1 MVLLQQMGILFVYM
15 MIGYV
20 ACKKEYFDQEF
31 GKKLSWLVVNV
42 ANPMLAISAV
52 VNNEEQIAKKDFYVT
67 VLLAIC
73 FYAFFLILAQ
83 ILPRLIGV
91 QKSDIG
97 VYKMMTTFNN
107 IGFMGFPVIA
117 AAYGNGA
124 LIYAVPFSIMFNILC
139 YTWGIQTL
147 CGGGEKGNWKRIIN
161 IGTISGIISIVLFFM
176 QIPVPKMICSLSAGL
191 SNLTGPLSMLVIG
204 ISIAAMELKDLFTD
218 VKLLKFALI
227 KLLAVPVA
235 AMLLV
240 CQVIDN
246 RLICEVFL
254 VMMATPAASMCAM
267 LSQQYG
273 GDYELAAKGVAL
285 TTILS
290 VVTMPIVSEIVFHI
304 AVYVGQ
310 TYIPDF
316 LDICFMV

>member
-91 QKSDIG
+91 QKADIG

-147 CGGGEKGNWKRIIN
+147 CGGGEKGNWKRIVN

-218 VKLLKFALI
+218 VKLLKFAFI
-227 KLLAVPVA
+227 KLLVVPVA

-246 RLICEVFL
+246 QLICEVFL

-273 GDYELAAKGVAL
+273 GNYELAAKGVAL

-290 VVTMPIVSEIVFHI
+290 VVTMPIVSEIV
-304 AVYVGQ
+304 
-310 TYIPDF
+310 
-316 LDICFMV
+316 CFMIQ

>member
-117 AAYGNGA
+117 AAYGHGA

-304 AVYVGQ
+304 AV
-310 TYIPDF
+310 
-316 LDICFMV
+316 

>member
-83 ILPRLIGV
+83 ILSRLIGV

-304 AVYVGQ
+304 AV
-310 TYIPDF
+310 
-316 LDICFMV
+316 

>member
-1 MVLLQQMGILFVYM
+1 M

-117 AAYGNGA
+117 AVYGNGA

-147 CGGGEKGNWKRIIN
+147 CGGGERGKWKRIIN

-176 QIPVPKMICSLSAGL
+176 QIPVPKMLCSLSAGL

-304 AVYVGQ
+304 AV
-310 TYIPDF
+310 
-316 LDICFMV
+316 

>member
-91 QKSDIG
+91 QNSDIG

-147 CGGGEKGNWKRIIN
+147 CGGGENGNWKRIIN

-304 AVYVGQ
+304 AV
-310 TYIPDF
+310 
-316 LDICFMV
+316 

>member
-107 IGFMGFPVIA
+107 IGFMGFPDCCSIWKWSTDLCSSVF
-117 AAYGNGA
+117 YHVQYSLLYMGNPDA
-124 LIYAVPFSIMFNILC
+124 L
-139 YTWGIQTL
+139 WG
-147 CGGGEKGNWKRIIN
+147 W
-161 IGTISGIISIVLFFM
+161 
-176 QIPVPKMICSLSAGL
+176 
-191 SNLTGPLSMLVIG
+191 
-204 ISIAAMELKDLFTD
+204 
-218 VKLLKFALI
+218 
-227 KLLAVPVA
+227 
-235 AMLLV
+235 
-240 CQVIDN
+240 
-246 RLICEVFL
+246 
-254 VMMATPAASMCAM
+254 
-267 LSQQYG
+267 
-273 GDYELAAKGVAL
+273 
-285 TTILS
+285 
-290 VVTMPIVSEIVFHI
+290 
-304 AVYVGQ
+304 
-310 TYIPDF
+310 
-316 LDICFMV
+316 

>member
-91 QKSDIG
+91 QNSDIG

-235 AMLLV
+235 VMLLV

-246 RLICEVFL
+246 QLICEVFL

-290 VVTMPIVSEIVFHI
+290 VITMPIVSEIV
-304 AVYVGQ
+304 Y
-310 TYIPDF
+310 
-316 LDICFMV
+316 FMIQ

>member
-147 CGGGEKGNWKRIIN
+147 YGGGEKGNWKRIIN

-227 KLLAVPVA
+227 KLLVVPVA

-240 CQVIDN
+240 CRVIDN

-304 AVYVGQ
+304 AV
-310 TYIPDF
+310 
-316 LDICFMV
+316 

>member
-73 FYAFFLILAQ
+73 FYAFFLILAR

-246 RLICEVFL
+246 WLICEVFL

-304 AVYVGQ
+304 AV
-310 TYIPDF
+310 
-316 LDICFMV
+316 

>member
-31 GKKLSWLVVNV
+31 GKKLSWFVVNV

-304 AVYVGQ
+304 AV
-310 TYIPDF
+310 
-316 LDICFMV
+316 

>member
-117 AAYGNGA
+117 AVYGNGA

-147 CGGGEKGNWKRIIN
+147 CRGGEKGNWKRIVN
-161 IGTISGIISIVLFFM
+161 IGTISGIISIALFFM
-176 QIPVPKMICSLSAGL
+176 QIPVSKMICSLSAGL

-218 VKLLKFALI
+218 VKLLKFAFV
-227 KLLAVPVA
+227 KLLIVPVA
-235 AMLLV
+235 VMLLV

-246 RLICEVFL
+246 QLICEVFL

-290 VVTMPIVSEIVFHI
+290 VITMPIVSEIV
-304 AVYVGQ
+304 Y
-310 TYIPDF
+310 
-316 LDICFMV
+316 FMIQ

>member
-1 MVLLQQMGILFVYM
+1 MVLIQQMGILFVYM

-91 QKSDIG
+91 QNSDIG

-304 AVYVGQ
+304 AV
-310 TYIPDF
+310 
-316 LDICFMV
+316 

>member
-20 ACKKEYFDQEF
+20 ACKKKYFDQEF

-147 CGGGEKGNWKRIIN
+147 CGSGEKGNWKRIIN

-290 VVTMPIVSEIVFHI
+290 VVTMPIVSEIVFHV
-304 AVYVGQ
+304 AV
-310 TYIPDF
+310 
-316 LDICFMV
+316 

>member
-124 LIYAVPFSIMFNILC
+124 RIYAVPFSIMFNILC

-304 AVYVGQ
+304 AV
-310 TYIPDF
+310 
-316 LDICFMV
+316 

>member
-52 VNNEEQIAKKDFYVT
+52 VNNEEQIEKKDFYVT

-161 IGTISGIISIVLFFM
+161 IGTISGIISIVLFFT
-176 QIPVPKMICSLSAGL
+176 QIPVPKMLCSLSAGL

-304 AVYVGQ
+304 AV
-310 TYIPDF
+310 
-316 LDICFMV
+316 

>member
-20 ACKKEYFDQEF
+20 ACQKEYFDQEF

-97 VYKMMTTFNN
+97 EYKMMTTFNN

-304 AVYVGQ
+304 AV
-310 TYIPDF
+310 
-316 LDICFMV
+316 

>member
-1 MVLLQQMGILFVYM
+1 MVLLQQMGILLVYM

-304 AVYVGQ
+304 AV
-310 TYIPDF
+310 
-316 LDICFMV
+316 

>member
-91 QKSDIG
+91 QNSDIG

-147 CGGGEKGNWKRIIN
+147 CGGGEKGNWKKIIN

-304 AVYVGQ
+304 AV
-310 TYIPDF
+310 
-316 LDICFMV
+316 

>member
-191 SNLTGPLSMLVIG
+191 SNLTGPFSMLVIG

-304 AVYVGQ
+304 AV
-310 TYIPDF
+310 
-316 LDICFMV
+316 

>member
-107 IGFMGFPVIA
+107 IGVMGCPVSA

-304 AVYVGQ
+304 AV
-310 TYIPDF
+310 
-316 LDICFMV
+316 

>member
-15 MIGYV
+15 MIGYG

-304 AVYVGQ
+304 AV
-310 TYIPDF
+310 
-316 LDICFMV
+316 

>member
-67 VLLAIC
+67 ILLAIC

-107 IGFMGFPVIA
+107 IGFMGFPEIA

-304 AVYVGQ
+304 AV
-310 TYIPDF
+310 
-316 LDICFMV
+316 

>member
-147 CGGGEKGNWKRIIN
+147 CGGCEKGNWKRIIN

-304 AVYVGQ
+304 AV
-310 TYIPDF
+310 
-316 LDICFMV
+316 

>member
-1 MVLLQQMGILFVYM
+1 MVLLQQMVILFVYM
-15 MIGYV
+15 MIEYV

-161 IGTISGIISIVLFFM
+161 IGTISGIVSIVLFFM

-304 AVYVGQ
+304 AV
-310 TYIPDF
+310 
-316 LDICFMV
+316 

>member
-91 QKSDIG
+91 QNSDIG

-147 CGGGEKGNWKRIIN
+147 CGGSEKGNWKRIIN

-304 AVYVGQ
+304 AV
-310 TYIPDF
+310 
-316 LDICFMV
+316 

>member
-67 VLLAIC
+67 ILLAIC

-254 VMMATPAASMCAM
+254 VMMATPAASMCAI

-273 GDYELAAKGVAL
+273 GDYELAAKGGAL

-304 AVYVGQ
+304 AV
-310 TYIPDF
+310 
-316 LDICFMV
+316 

>member
-117 AAYGNGA
+117 AVYGNGA

-161 IGTISGIISIVLFFM
+161 IGTISGSISIVLFFM

-218 VKLLKFALI
+218 IKLLKFALI

-235 AMLLV
+235 AMFLV

-304 AVYVGQ
+304 AV
-310 TYIPDF
+310 
-316 LDICFMV
+316 

>member
-31 GKKLSWLVVNV
+31 GKKLSWLVVNA

-91 QKSDIG
+91 QNSDIG

-246 RLICEVFL
+246 RLICKVFL

-304 AVYVGQ
+304 AV
-310 TYIPDF
+310 
-316 LDICFMV
+316 

>member
-147 CGGGEKGNWKRIIN
+147 CGGGEKGIWK
-161 IGTISGIISIVLFFM
+161 
-176 QIPVPKMICSLSAGL
+176 
-191 SNLTGPLSMLVIG
+191 
-204 ISIAAMELKDLFTD
+204 
-218 VKLLKFALI
+218 
-227 KLLAVPVA
+227 
-235 AMLLV
+235 
-240 CQVIDN
+240 
-246 RLICEVFL
+246 
-254 VMMATPAASMCAM
+254 
-267 LSQQYG
+267 
-273 GDYELAAKGVAL
+273 
-285 TTILS
+285 
-290 VVTMPIVSEIVFHI
+290 
-304 AVYVGQ
+304 
-310 TYIPDF
+310 
-316 LDICFMV
+316 

>member
-227 KLLAVPVA
+227 KLLVVPVA

-304 AVYVGQ
+304 AV
-310 TYIPDF
+310 
-316 LDICFMV
+316 

>member
-73 FYAFFLILAQ
+73 FYAFFLILAR

-254 VMMATPAASMCAM
+254 VMRATPAASMCAM

-304 AVYVGQ
+304 AV
-310 TYIPDF
+310 
-316 LDICFMV
+316 

>member
-42 ANPMLAISAV
+42 ANPTLAISAV

-304 AVYVGQ
+304 AV
-310 TYIPDF
+310 
-316 LDICFMV
+316 

>member
-83 ILPRLIGV
+83 VLPRLIGV

-147 CGGGEKGNWKRIIN
+147 CGGGEKGNWKRIVN
-161 IGTISGIISIVLFFM
+161 TGTISGIISIVLFFM

-218 VKLLKFALI
+218 VKLLKFAFI
-227 KLLAVPVA
+227 KLLVVPVA

-240 CQVIDN
+240 CRVIDN
-246 RLICEVFL
+246 QLICEVFL

-304 AVYVGQ
+304 AV
-310 TYIPDF
+310 
-316 LDICFMV
+316 

>member
-1 MVLLQQMGILFVYM
+1 MVLLQQMVILFVYM

-73 FYAFFLILAQ
+73 FYAFFLILAR

-304 AVYVGQ
+304 AV
-310 TYIPDF
+310 
-316 LDICFMV
+316 

>member
-1 MVLLQQMGILFVYM
+1 MVLLQQMVILFVYM

-285 TTILS
+285 TTSLS

-304 AVYVGQ
+304 AV
-310 TYIPDF
+310 
-316 LDICFMV
+316 